1 MSGPL
6 TSSPATQIPGT
17 TASSALSWPRMVTLY
32 AQILAV
38 LDAFVAQLEFFRN
51 SELNLTWSGSVPVW
65 LINL

>member
-1 MSGPL
+1 
-6 TSSPATQIPGT
+6 
-17 TASSALSWPRMVTLY
+17 MVTLY